1 MKGKYSNPVLSMCFT
16 RVSPITPYHLI
27 PSGGFS
33 SRKNRTHRQ
42 GSAYACF
49 LLARILAFLL
59 SKQTIHSKST
69 TLFTT
74 NILRLFLKQP
84 ASILR
89 NHQRCS
95 IYYFRDGI
103 SVEGEFLLGCL
114 AIFLIINDNDV

>member
-16 RVSPITPYHLI
+16 SVSHITFYHLI
-27 PSGGFS
+27 ISGGFS
-33 SRKNRTHRQ
+33 SRKKRTYRQ

-49 LLARILAFLL
+49 LLARIPACLL
-59 SKQTIHSKST
+59 LKQTNHSKST

-74 NILRLFLKQP
+74 NILHSFLKQP

-103 SVEGEFLLGCL
+103 SLEGEFLLGCL
-114 AIFLIINDNDV
+114 VIFLIINNNEV